1 MVPGLRGRWGA
12 GSLGP
17 HVTSS
22 EALSLSGINQDFSD
36 FSRTT
41 QIGEENQFQTLPKL
55 SGSPISQ
62 TEPRVVLPQ
71 GHVAFVSKPGHLPV
85 LMADF
90 GPTRPSSDHDENVK
104 SLSSHLL
111 SPPPL
116 PERPHVP
123 SMVILLQKGAHAD
136 LGT

>member
-1 MVPGLRGRWGA
+1 M
-12 GSLGP
+12 
-17 HVTSS
+17 TSS

-41 QIGEENQFQTLPKL
+41 QVEENQFQTLPKL
-55 SGSPISQ
+55 SGSLKSQ

-90 GPTRPSSDHDENVK
+90 GPTRPSSDHDENVR

-123 SMVILLQKGAHAD
+123 SMVILLQKGAHAG